1 MEGRPLLGE
10 KCNDQTLILDA
21 LGQVAECGVQT
32 VCDAIETGECSLSE
46 KDRKMRTW
54 CAAMLN
60 KLPVTCTNL
69 RDRMRADR
77 RYVAVMFYER
87 TRLGAAS
94 SGHFLE
100 GLASGLPLFS
110 GPTALSLPD
119 DDLQKLRLRDVVADR
134 IRTVSSLELLAN
146 DSTRLKQLVG
156 DYMLADLPPG
166 LPGRVHVFVSRM
178 RGICQGLWR
187 VKSENNFKS
196 CKNCECNRK
205 FYMGTPVEAGAGMA
219 QSGSSIQPVL
229 SKSHSGL
236 IDPLDTFWDMAAG
249 MPEVKDEQREFCTY
263 SCCLQWRWQLKNA
276 MPEMSPATMI
286 ADYQC
291 RKEGRA
297 RVPEA
302 LRKCAKRNEAA
313 SRHLRMIEKERRIF
327 PAIAKADL
335 RAQRVRRITML
346 NVDLG
351 LVYAA
356 SVLAESKSLSSNK
369 VLPGASEGWRSRPM
383 FYAKALKTA
392 LALYKK
398 HHVGGNVIAN
408 LLVHEP
414 FFVKLK
420 ERAAKV
426 I

>member
-1 MEGRPLLGE
+1 MEDRPLLGE
-10 KCNDQTLILDA
+10 RSNDQTLILDA

-46 KDRKMRTW
+46 KERKMRTW

-60 KLPVTCTNL
+60 KLPVTCTSL

-100 GLASGLPLFS
+100 GLAGGLPLFS

-187 VKSENNFKS
+187 VKQETNFKS
-196 CKNCECNRK
+196 CKNK
-205 FYMGTPVEAGAGMA
+205 FYMGTPVEVGSGAV
-219 QSGSSIQPVL
+219 QSGSNVPQLL
-229 SKSHSGL
+229 SKNQSGSVDP
-236 IDPLDTFWDMAAG
+236 IDAYWDMAAG
-249 MPEVKDEQREFCTY
+249 TPEVKDEQREFCTY

-276 MPEMSPATMI
+276 MPEMSPDVMI

-291 RKEGRA
+291 RKEGRP

-313 SRHLRMIEKERRIF
+313 SRHLRIIEKERRTF

-335 RAQRVRRITML
+335 RVQRMRRVTML

-383 FYAKALKTA
+383 FYAKAL
-392 LALYKK
+392 
-398 HHVGGNVIAN
+398 
-408 LLVHEP
+408 
-414 FFVKLK
+414 
-420 ERAAKV
+420 
-426 I
+426 

>member
-1 MEGRPLLGE
+1 MEDRPLLGE
-10 KCNDQTLILDA
+10 RCNDQTLILDA

-46 KDRKMRTW
+46 KERKLRTW

-60 KLPVTCTNL
+60 KLPVTCITL
-69 RDRMRADR
+69 RDRMRADP

-100 GLASGLPLFS
+100 GLAGGLPLFS

-134 IRTVSSLELLAN
+134 IRTVSSLELLTN
-146 DSTRLKQLVG
+146 DSVRLKQLIG
-156 DYMLADLPPG
+156 EYTLTDLPPG

-187 VKSENNFKS
+187 IKPENNFKS

-205 FYMGTPVEAGAGMA
+205 FYMGTPVEASANAPSGVLSKQ
-219 QSGSSIQPVL
+219 QSGS
-229 SKSHSGL
+229 
-236 IDPLDTFWDMAAG
+236 IDPVDAYWDMAAG
-249 MPEVKDEQREFCTY
+249 TPEIKDEQREFCTY

-276 MPEMSPATMI
+276 MPEMSPDVMI

-291 RKEGRA
+291 RKEGRQ

-313 SRHLRMIEKERRIF
+313 SRHLRIIEKERRTF

-335 RAQRVRRITML
+335 RVQRMRRVTML
-346 NVDLG
+346 NIDLG
-351 LVYAA
+351 LVYTA

-392 LALYKK
+392 MAMYKK

-414 FFVKLK
+414 FLVKLK
-420 ERAAKV
+420 EKASKV